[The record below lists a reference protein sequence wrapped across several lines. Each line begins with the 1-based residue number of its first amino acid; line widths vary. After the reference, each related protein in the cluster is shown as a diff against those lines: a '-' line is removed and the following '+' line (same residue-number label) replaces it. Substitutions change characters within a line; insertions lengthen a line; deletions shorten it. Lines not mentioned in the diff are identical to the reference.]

1 MIKMILSMSRPV
13 NAYDS
18 ASCESFINGFRQ
30 PPLTF
35 SVLRGQSFESC
46 LDELMADDS
55 RGYAIEFEANLGK
68 LRFV

>member
-1 MIKMILSMSRPV
+1 MAFASRPSHFLS
-13 NAYDS
+13 YE
-18 ASCESFINGFRQ
+18 ESFQ
-30 PPLTF
+30 
-35 SVLRGQSFESC
+35 SC